1 MPPTS
6 QPAPATGAD
15 KRPDKR
21 RENIVAYVTRHGTAR
36 VEDLARHFEV
46 SPMTVHRDLDHLA
59 AENLLERVR
68 GGARSVSPS
77 MSELGVGQRRQL
89 HRDVKSGLCAL
100 AAELVEDGAVVSV
113 DDSTTLESLVTLL
126 PQRSPSALITHSLA
140 AMSLHRQ
147 RTGAGNIRLIGCGG
161 QYIPETDSF
170 LGAVTSEQ
178 LRRLSADVVFVSTTA
193 VRPSAGGGPAIFHPD
208 TEAAETKRALLDTA
222 PVKVLVVD
230 STKFGA
236 PGVFKIADVT
246 EFDHVV
252 VDNEISDAD
261 RALLENTGATLHVL
275 GEIEGDN

>member
-1 MPPTS
+1 MPATS
-6 QPAPATGAD
+6 QPSSATGAD

-36 VEDLARHFEV
+36 VEDLASHFEV

-100 AAELVEDGAVVSV
+100 AAEFVEDGAVVAV

-193 VRPSAGGGPAIFHPD
+193 VRPAAGGGPAIFHPD

-236 PGVFKIADVT
+236 PGVFKIADVA
-246 EFDHVV
+246 EFTHVV

>member
-261 RALLENTGATLHVL
+261 RALLENTGATHHVL
-275 GEIEGDN
+275 GEIEVDN

>member
-1 MPPTS
+1 MPATS

-140 AMSLHRQ
+140 AMSLHRE

-193 VRPSAGGGPAIFHPD
+193 VRPAAGGGPAIFHPD

>member
-193 VRPSAGGGPAIFHPD
+193 VRPSSGGGPAIFHPD

-252 VDNEISDAD
+252 VDNDISDAD

>member
-1 MPPTS
+1 MPATS

>member
-252 VDNEISDAD
+252 VDTEISDAD